1 MSDCPL
7 FLHASKI
14 HSNGGW
20 LSDHF
25 DGVV

>member
-1 MSDCPL
+1 VIVCPL
-7 FLHASKI
+7 FLHASEI

-25 DGVV
+25 EGVL